1 MFTMP
6 YDAPPWRPP
15 SEAHSV
21 LIRVTRGCPWN
32 KCAFCSMYKDMK
44 FQVKELEDIRMDL
57 GVAAQLYGR
66 EASTLFIG
74 DSDSLVMKVGFL
86 LEVLR
91 LIRKHFPSLKRITSY
106 TRGRTLAKRKI
117 EDLIRLREAG
127 LTRLHA
133 GLETGDPS
141 LLKYIRKGL
150 TPQEMI
156 EGGTKAIEAGLQLS
170 LYVLLGIGGEDRW
183 EDHARETARVLN
195 AVSPHF
201 IRLRTF
207 IPIPGTL
214 MYKRIQEGE
223 FRSAL
228 PLTVLKETRLILENL
243 ECPSLFLSDHVSNY
257 ASIEGRLPH
266 DQKRMLEE
274 LDSFI
279 GELESSPTLLSLLQ
293 ERHRGIHL

>member
-1 MFTMP
+1 MFAMP

-15 SEAHSV
+15 SEAYSV

-44 FQVKELEDIRMDL
+44 FQVKGLEDIRMDL
-57 GVAAQLYGR
+57 EVAAQLYGR
-66 EASTLFIG
+66 DASTLFIG
-74 DSDSLVMKVGFL
+74 DSDSLVVKADFL

-91 LIRKHFPSLKRITSY
+91 LIKKYFPSLKRITSY

-127 LTRLHA
+127 LTRLHV
-133 GLETGDPS
+133 GLETGDS
-141 LLKYIRKGL
+141 ALLKYIRKGL

-156 EGGTKAIEAGLQLS
+156 EGGTKAIEAGFQLS

-207 IPIPGTL
+207 VPIPGTL
-214 MYKRIQEGE
+214 MYKRIQEGQ
-223 FRSAL
+223 FRPAS
-228 PLTVLKETRLILENL
+228 PLTVLKETRLLLENL
-243 ECPSLFLSDHVSNY
+243 KCPSLFLSDHVSNY
-257 ASIEGRLPH
+257 APIEGRLPH
-266 DQKRMLEE
+266 DKEKMLEE
-274 LDSFI
+274 LNSFI
-279 GELESSPTLLSLLQ
+279 RELESSPTLLRLLQ
-293 ERHRGIHL
+293 ERHRGLHL